1 MIRSRPSGVPV
12 MPKASVYVFP
22 EEEILVGVALAS
34 LAVPPS
40 IDNAKSDASSAPL
53 PPVAL

>member
-12 MPKASVYVFP
+12 MPKARVYVFP
-22 EEEILVGVALAS
+22 EEEMLVGVALVS

-40 IDNAKSDASSAPL
+40 KDSAKSDVSSAPL

>member
-40 IDNAKSDASSAPL
+40 NDNAKSDASSAPL